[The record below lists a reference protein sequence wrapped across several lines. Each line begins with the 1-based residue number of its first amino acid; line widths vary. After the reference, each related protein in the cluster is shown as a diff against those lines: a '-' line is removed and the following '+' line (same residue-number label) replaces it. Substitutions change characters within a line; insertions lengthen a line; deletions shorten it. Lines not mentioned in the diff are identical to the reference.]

1 MNHDDTTNASDELTE
16 EELAGVTG
24 GRRISPAAVSASKLQ
39 VSARATAATS
49 AKALSPSAV
58 AAVKG
63 LTRKTSSTDL
73 SGTISPVKGTVGLD
87 D

>member
-1 MNHDDTTNASDELTE
+1 MNQDDINNMDDELTE
-16 EELAGVTG
+16 DELAGVTG

-39 VSARATAATS
+39 VGAKPTATG

-63 LTRKTSSTDL
+63 LTRTTSSKDL
-73 SGTISPVKGTVGLD
+73 TGTISPVKGTVGID

>member
-1 MNHDDTTNASDELTE
+1 MNHDDTTNANDELTE
-16 EELAGVTG
+16 DELAGVTG
-24 GRRISPAAVSASKLQ
+24 GRRISPAAVSASKVQ
-39 VSARATAATS
+39 VSAKVTT